1 MAATIE
7 LPGVDFA
14 ALAKEVISVKLTEAL
29 ATSDAGIK
37 DIVHAALGVRV
48 LAENGQPPRYSSDE
62 TVPWVEYVAADMVR
76 SATKE
81 VLQARVET
89 LRPVIEKA
97 VEAEI
102 KRSTKSIANALVG
115 AFTESCANGYRLSV
129 SMQYKTD

>member
-14 ALAKEVISVKLTEAL
+14 ALAKEVISVKITEAL
-29 ATSDAGIK
+29 ATSDSGIR

-48 LAENGQPPRYSSDE
+48 QADNGQPPRYSHE
-62 TVPWVEYVAADMVR
+62 KTVPWVEYVAADMVR

-81 VLQARVET
+81 VLQQRVDA

-102 KRSTKSIANALVG
+102 KRSTKTIANALVG
-115 AFTESCANGYRLSV
+115 AFTESCKNGYRLSV
-129 SMQYKTD
+129 AMTYKTD